1 MRVLVTGAP
10 GFIGTHVARRF
21 AAGGAEVTALVRPP
35 SVRLSIPGVEV
46 IPGDLSTLKGLGSL
60 DGVPEFDVVCHLA
73 ADTRMNVGPDVMEA
87 NVAGTRNLITK
98 LGDGLRGKRFLFASS
113 IAAVD
118 RAKKPRGPL
127 GMEDDP
133 APRSA
138 YAVSKLRC
146 EELLTVE
153 ATARDFSLT
162 SLRLGTIYGPGQV
175 SGGLVTLAGAAKA
188 GGLMARLPWP
198 GRISFGFVEDV
209 AEVFFRLA
217 KEADPVEGTFFV
229 SEGEGHT
236 MARAAEMLRDICGA
250 TWKRAPVPRFMLS
263 TINLMLWMPVIVK
276 FAPWPLRVALDDT
289 ILCDSEPIRKALDL
303 TWTPLSEGLRRT
315 FS

>member
-35 SVRLSIPGVEV
+35 SVRLDIPGVTV
-46 IPGDLSTLKGLGSL
+46 VPGDLTRMAGLGFL
-60 DGVPEFDVVCHLA
+60 DGLPEFDVVCHLA
-73 ADTRMNVGPDVMEA
+73 ADTSMNVGPEEMA
-87 NVAGTRNLITK
+87 GNVDGTRNLVTK
-98 LGDGLRGKRFLFASS
+98 LGEGLRGKRFLFASS

-118 RAKKPRGPL
+118 RKRKPRGPL
-127 GMEDDP
+127 TTDDEP

-138 YAVSKLRC
+138 YAKSKLEC
-146 EELLTVE
+146 EELLAAE
-153 ATARDFSLT
+153 AGARGFALT

-175 SGGLVTLAGAAKA
+175 SGGLVTLADAAKN
-188 GGLMARLPWP
+188 GGIMARLPWP
-198 GRISFGFVEDV
+198 GKISFGFVEDV
-209 AEVFFRLA
+209 AEVLFRLA
-217 KEADPVEGTFFV
+217 KEKDSVEGTFFV

-236 MARAAEMLRDICGA
+236 MAEAAEMLRDIQGA
-250 TWKRAPVPRFMLS
+250 SWKRAPVPRFFLKA
-263 TINLMLWMPVIVK
+263 INLMLWMPVIVK

-289 ILCDSEPIRKALDL
+289 ICCDSEPIRKTLDL
-303 TWTPLSEGLRRT
+303 TWTPLKEGLRRT

>member
-46 IPGDLSTLKGLGSL
+46 IPGDLCRMEGLGCL
-60 DGVPEFDVVCHLA
+60 DGLPEFDVVCHLA
-73 ADTRMNVGPDVMEA
+73 ADTRMNVGPEEMEA
-87 NVAGTRNLITK
+87 NVAGTRNLVTK
-98 LGDGLRGKRFLFASS
+98 LGKGLRGKRFLFASS

-118 RAKKPRGPL
+118 RKKKPRGPL
-127 GMEDDP
+127 TTDSEP

-138 YAVSKLRC
+138 YAVSKLAC
-146 EELLTVE
+146 EELLKSE
-153 ATARDFSLT
+153 AAARGFALT
-162 SLRLGTIYGPGQV
+162 SLRFGTIYGPGQK
-175 SGGLVTLAGAAKA
+175 SGGLVTLAGAAKE

-198 GRISFGFVEDV
+198 GRISFGYVEDV
-209 AEVFFRLA
+209 AEVFLRLA
-217 KEADPVEGTFFV
+217 KESEPVEGTFFV

-236 MARAAEMLRDICGA
+236 MAQAAELLRDVYGA
-250 TWKRAPVPRFMLS
+250 TWKRAPVPRFLLK

-289 ILCDSEPIRKALDL
+289 ILCDSEPIKKALDL
-303 TWTPLSEGLRRT
+303 TWTSLEDGLRRT